1 MKKFATTLLF
11 GKDAGL
17 SGIIALLIVAAI
29 ALGCTCGKN
38 FGDLGNTSSTSNS
51 TSTSSNTATEP
62 PDADGIPSD
71 TTLQAMIK
79 ETTADFAQ
87 AIDTNDFH
95 DIYEKS
101 STDFQSTYTEEQMKN
116 VFKTFVTKKK
126 FILPSINKV
135 PGSKGE
141 FSPAPSIRTENGL
154 EILVLNGKFPTKP
167 LAVKFEYEYVKRGGQ
182 WKLLKLIINM

>member
-1 MKKFATTLLF
+1 MKQLATTLLF
-11 GKDAGL
+11 GKDARFSGL
-17 SGIIALLIVAAI
+17 IALSIVAAI

-38 FGDLGNTSSTSNS
+38 FGDLGNVGSNSNS
-51 TSTSSNTATEP
+51 TTTSNTTTEP

-87 AIDTNDFH
+87 AIDTNDFK

-101 STDFQSTYTEEQMKN
+101 STDFQKTYTEEQMKN

-141 FSPAPSIRTENGL
+141 FSPPPTIRTENGL

>member
-1 MKKFATTLLF
+1 MKQLATTLLF
-11 GKDAGL
+11 GKDARL

-38 FGDLGNTSSTSNS
+38 FGDLGNLSSNSNS
-51 TSTSSNTATEP
+51 TTSSNTATEP
-62 PDADGIPSD
+62 PDAGGIPSD

-87 AIDTNDFH
+87 AVDTNDFH

-101 STDFQSTYTEEQMKN
+101 SSDFQTTYTEEQMQKA
-116 VFKTFVTKKK
+116 FKLYVDNKKRV
-126 FILPSINKV
+126 LPSINKV

-141 FSPAPSIRTENGL
+141 FSPAPSIRTEKGL